1 MKKLFVIEDT
11 LTNQVSFWHL
21 AAFLITLPFDFFYSQ
36 IVLVSFAVHTL
47 IHCRRENLQG
57 LRKPALMLLGGFFL
71 LGLLSISYSTDKP
84 EGISIVTRQL
94 ALLIIPI
101 LFALTGLDLKKY
113 TERLLLIFGLTCMA
127 TVLYLYADAIH
138 TIAYFH
144 LPWRSLFSL
153 VFMNHN
159 FSLPIEMHA
168 TYLSLYVAF
177 SIIVFSRQLIKE
189 RTWAMKF
196 ICLCIIGILSL
207 GLLQLSSRAVFISI
221 LLVFNIA
228 FPVFVFTGRQRVRFM
243 VVSVLLSV
251 SLLLVISRVDSFKV
265 RYINELKTDLSGKVA
280 LIEINEPRMARWE
293 LIAGLIKRSP
303 VIGYGTGSEKRML
316 KEKYFE
322 NRLFN
327 SYIQEFNA
335 HSEYLSLMLKM
346 GIFGLL
352 YFGIILF
359 AGFRTSWKNRDLPLM
374 GFLILVTIVCVSENL
389 LDLNKGIFFFS
400 FFYPLFLWKT
410 RSESLIKSASAG
422 NPNTEN
428 IV

>member
-1 MKKLFVIEDT
+1 MKKLFVIDDT
-11 LTNQVSFWHL
+11 LSNQISFWHV

-47 IHCRRENLQG
+47 IHCRREYLKG
-57 LRKPALMLLGGFFL
+57 LRNPAPLLLGGFFL
-71 LGLLSISYSTDKP
+71 LGLLSVSYSTDKP

-101 LFALTGLDLKKY
+101 LFSLTGLDLKKY
-113 TERLLLIFGLTCMA
+113 TEKLLLIFGLTCTA
-127 TVLYLYADAIH
+127 TVGYLYADAIH

-177 SIIVFSRQLIKE
+177 SIIVFSRQLLMEKS
-189 RTWAMKF
+189 RAMKF
-196 ICLCIIGILSL
+196 ICLFFLGILSL
-207 GLLQLSSRAVFISI
+207 GLLQLSSRAVFIAL
-221 LLVFNIA
+221 LLVINLA
-228 FPVFVFTGRQRVRFM
+228 FPVLVFTGKQRIRFM
-243 VVSVLLSV
+243 AVSVLLSV
-251 SLLLVISRVDSFKV
+251 SLGFVISRVDSFKV

-280 LIEINEPRMARWE
+280 LVEINEPRMARWE

-303 VIGYGTGSEKRML
+303 IIGYGTGSEKRML
-316 KEKYFE
+316 KDKYFE

-352 YFGIILF
+352 YFGVILF
-359 AGFRTSWKNRDLPLM
+359 TGFRTSWRNRDLLLM

-400 FFYPLFLWKT
+400 FFYALFLCKAPPG
-410 RSESLIKSASAG
+410 SAAKSALPG

-428 IV
+428 PV